1 MKKNE
6 SSGIGLG
13 TGIRDESGRQDF
25 LEEMIDINALVL
37 NDSRLLYAVGY
48 VGSGVSSTLERAIN
62 VRLVEA
68 WEGSNLFFNDILE
81 LMDVYFVKH
90 KQLTVMPYPFKYL
103 REWCYL
109 NELLDEEDDSEQIS
123 EEDSEDED

>member
-1 MKKNE
+1 
-6 SSGIGLG
+6 
-13 TGIRDESGRQDF
+13 
-25 LEEMIDINALVL
+25 
-37 NDSRLLYAVGY
+37 
-48 VGSGVSSTLERAIN
+48 
-62 VRLVEA
+62 
-68 WEGSNLFFNDILE
+68 
-81 LMDVYFVKH
+81 MDVYFVKH

>member
-1 MKKNE
+1 MC
-6 SSGIGLG
+6 
-13 TGIRDESGRQDF
+13 IRDR
-25 LEEMIDINALVL
+25 IDINALVL